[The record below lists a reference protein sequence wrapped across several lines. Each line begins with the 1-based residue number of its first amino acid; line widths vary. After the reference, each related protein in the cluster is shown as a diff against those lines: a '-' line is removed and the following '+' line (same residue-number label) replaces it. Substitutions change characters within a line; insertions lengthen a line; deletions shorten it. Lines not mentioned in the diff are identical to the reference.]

1 MYYAKNLKV
10 NLRCDFYTFVT
21 ISDERLLEYD
31 IDKVIFEERTP
42 YQKVQI
48 VHSKSLGN
56 MLVLD
61 DLQSINF
68 CRYYNFRNCTNISL

>member
-1 MYYAKNLKV
+1 MMALCFACCHGYGERRQTCMCV
-10 NLRCDFYTFVT
+10 FCF
-21 ISDERLLEYD
+21 SDERLLEYD
-31 IDKVIFEERTP
+31 IDSVVFDERSP

-61 DLQSINF
+61 DLQS
-68 CRYYNFRNCTNISL
+68 